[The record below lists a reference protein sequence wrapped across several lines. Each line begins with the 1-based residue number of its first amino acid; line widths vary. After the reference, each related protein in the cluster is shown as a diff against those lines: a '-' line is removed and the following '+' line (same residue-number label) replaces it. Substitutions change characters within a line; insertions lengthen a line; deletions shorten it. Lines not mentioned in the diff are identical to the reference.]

1 MLGLFL
7 IFCIIQ
13 IIIQIISV
21 IKLKKSKKSK
31 YFNLFIGI
39 NIASFIST
47 IYAFYVFR
55 KNILGLS
62 DAIYCLLVCGFSFIT
77 NIVLL
82 IIGLIVKKITKDNKI
97 RINKNSFFIGIFILL
112 LNIIII
118 FILPTIVNNIS
129 LKLDEKKVINYLN
142 NKYGNSN
149 YKVISI
155 YKEYSHYGM
164 WDKYLS
170 GYYYK
175 IKSDYMKDTFII
187 KVDNNYIEADYFL
200 PVYFSQK
207 YNLNYNLEYH
217 DWNNSL
223 EYDFTDFNNYIK
235 DLIKNKMLTLNK
247 EVDPSV
253 IYNDYIHSY
262 SNIDGVKYNSNY
274 YIISSDNGKI
284 PTIEELIRSLI
295 NYKKIHLINI
305 KMNFFIKQY

>member
-274 YIISSDNGKI
+274 YIISADNGKI

-295 NYKKIHLINI
+295 NYNNYSSYK
-305 KMNFFIKQY
+305 Y

>member
-274 YIISSDNGKI
+274 YIISSNNGKI
-284 PTIEELIRSLI
+284 PTIEELISSLI
-295 NYKKIHLINI
+295 NYNNYSSYK
-305 KMNFFIKQY
+305 Y

>member
-39 NIASFIST
+39 NIANFIST

-274 YIISSDNGKI
+274 YIISSNNGKI
-284 PTIEELIRSLI
+284 PTIEELISSLI
-295 NYKKIHLINI
+295 NYNNYSSYK
-305 KMNFFIKQY
+305 Y

>member
-129 LKLDEKKVINYLN
+129 LKLDEKKVIIYLN

-149 YKVISI
+149 YKVVNI

-284 PTIEELIRSLI
+284 PTIEELISSLI
-295 NYKKIHLINI
+295 NYNNYSSYK
-305 KMNFFIKQY
+305 Y

>member
-284 PTIEELIRSLI
+284 PTIEELISSLI
-295 NYKKIHLINI
+295 NYNNYSSYK
-305 KMNFFIKQY
+305 Y

>member
-112 LNIIII
+112 LNIIVV

-129 LKLDEKKVINYLN
+129 LKLDEKKVIIYLN

-149 YKVISI
+149 YKVVNI

-170 GYYYK
+170 GYYYE

-253 IYNDYIHSY
+253 IYNNYIQSY

-274 YIISSDNGKI
+274 YIISADNGKI

-295 NYKKIHLINI
+295 NYNNYSSYK
-305 KMNFFIKQY
+305 Y

>member
-62 DAIYCLLVCGFSFIT
+62 DAIYCLLVCVFSFIT

-129 LKLDEKKVINYLN
+129 LKLDEKKVIIYLN

-149 YKVISI
+149 YKVVNI

-170 GYYYK
+170 GYYYE

-253 IYNDYIHSY
+253 IYNNYIQSY

-274 YIISSDNGKI
+274 YIISSNNGKI
-284 PTIEELIRSLI
+284 PTIEELISSLI
-295 NYKKIHLINI
+295 NYNNYSSYK
-305 KMNFFIKQY
+305 Y

>member
-170 GYYYK
+170 GYYYE

-274 YIISSDNGKI
+274 YIISADNGKI

-295 NYKKIHLINI
+295 NYNNYSSYK
-305 KMNFFIKQY
+305 Y

>member
-295 NYKKIHLINI
+295 NYNNYSSYK
-305 KMNFFIKQY
+305 Y

>member
-129 LKLDEKKVINYLN
+129 LKLDEKKVIIYLN

-170 GYYYK
+170 GYYYE

-247 EVDPSV
+247 KVEPSV
-253 IYNDYIHSY
+253 IYNNYIQSY

-274 YIISSDNGKI
+274 YIISSNNGKI
-284 PTIEELIRSLI
+284 PTIEELISSLI
-295 NYKKIHLINI
+295 NYNNYSSYK
-305 KMNFFIKQY
+305 Y